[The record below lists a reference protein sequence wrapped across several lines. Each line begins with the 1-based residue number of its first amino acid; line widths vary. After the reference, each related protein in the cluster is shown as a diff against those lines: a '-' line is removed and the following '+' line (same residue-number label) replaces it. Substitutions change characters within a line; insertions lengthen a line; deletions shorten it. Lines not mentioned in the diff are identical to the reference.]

1 MESYKSQKKII
12 HFSSKFKL
20 KQKEKS
26 LRQLDQKKREISK
39 SLTNVVGQ
47 LKNFQ
52 EKEKVLSIFECKSK
66 SNRIKEIGKRKIF

>member
-52 EKEKVLSIFECKSK
+52 EKEKCLMQRNNTKFCVLFIL
-66 SNRIKEIGKRKIF
+66 IK